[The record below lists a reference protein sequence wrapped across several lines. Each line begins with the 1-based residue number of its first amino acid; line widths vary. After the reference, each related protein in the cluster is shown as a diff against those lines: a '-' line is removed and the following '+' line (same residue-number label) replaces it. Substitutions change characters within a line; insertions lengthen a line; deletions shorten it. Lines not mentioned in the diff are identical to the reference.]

1 MADLVIN
8 KPPQPKKKKKGSR
21 LTRVGGSFFRPWA
34 AVSDKEGFVLCTWC
48 NAEFL
53 STNATGKNGHEE
65 TETHKKFAE
74 EYNDNI
80 PKFTGEIKKE
90 RHYLSKYQENAE
102 KKKLFEYKHQNL
114 CLSKNI
120 FCHFFS
126 NIFM

>member
-1 MADLVIN
+1 
-8 KPPQPKKKKKGSR
+8 
-21 LTRVGGSFFRPWA
+21 
-34 AVSDKEGFVLCTWC
+34 
-48 NAEFL
+48 L

-80 PKFTGEIKKE
+80 LKFTGEKKKE
-90 RHYLSKYQENAE
+90 RQYLSKYQENAE
-102 KKKLFEYKHQNL
+102 KKKLFEYKLLNL

-120 FCHFFS
+120 FCHFYS

>member
-34 AVSDKEGFVLCTWC
+34 AVSNKEGFVLCTWC

-80 PKFTGEIKKE
+80 LKFTGE
-90 RHYLSKYQENAE
+90 
-102 KKKLFEYKHQNL
+102 KKKGKT
-114 CLSKNI
+114 I
-120 FCHFFS
+120 FIKIS
-126 NIFM
+126 RERRKEKIV